1 MRLQLLSAI
10 FAQHKAAFVAATVLT
25 ATVFGGFGF
34 VNTSESIS
42 NIKSAAETK
51 TAAAAYAEAATDMA
65 VIPAL
70 DADSDKVIVSA
81 AVQKAE
87 ITQSAVEA
95 VETAAHYAITEAARL
110 TAETAFAQ
118 KAATEAAPAETTAS
132 PAETTA
138 APAETT
144 AAPAQVQKATA
155 PAATAA
161 SAAAAA
167 PASLGDTSG
176 SYDGTMAY
184 AVLDLVNQQRA
195 AAGLPGLTWNDTLAE
210 SASIR
215 AAEIVVN
222 WSHTRPDGSEWWTAG
237 SQMEMGENLAYGQT
251 SAEQAVSEW
260 MASQGHADNILR
272 TSFTE
277 MGVSCYYCNGTYYWA
292 QHFA

>member
-25 ATVFGGFGF
+25 ASVFGGFSF

-42 NIKSAAETK
+42 NIKSAAETRPS
-51 TAAAAYAEAATDMA
+51 AAAYAAETDMA

-70 DADSDKVIVSA
+70 AADSEKVIVTA

-95 VETAAHYAITEAARL
+95 VKTAAHYAITEEARL
-110 TAETAFAQ
+110 AADTAFAQ
-118 KAATEAAPAETTAS
+118 KAAAEAA

-161 SAAAAA
+161 PAPAAAAA

-215 AAEIVVN
+215 AAEIVVT